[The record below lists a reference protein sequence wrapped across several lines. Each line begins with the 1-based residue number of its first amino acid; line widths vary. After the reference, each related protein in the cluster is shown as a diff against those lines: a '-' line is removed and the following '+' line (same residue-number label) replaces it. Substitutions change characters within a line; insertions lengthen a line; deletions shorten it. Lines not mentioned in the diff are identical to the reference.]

1 MPVSAK
7 QRGHITQLLASSL
20 LCAAAASGCSKPKQ
34 KAAESGAVSSA
45 AVGSVSLAS
54 PAAASSAAPQ
64 PTGSNAPALGPLGHA
79 PIPRESIKPPPLT
92 PPKDALSGPGGVRY
106 QVLKAG
112 TGETPRP
119 VDTIVVDYNMWNG
132 KGELAD
138 SSYARNQSTP
148 FSLTTLSPEFRS
160 LLGLIHEGS
169 TVRYWIPRAALAGW
183 KPEEWPD
190 SDLIIEFEMLTVG
203 HTVLRDGAGNV
214 IEPAPPVA
222 TPDASGPP
230 ASAFVTP
237 SGLHYV
243 YLSRGTTSEH
253 PTSADHLSLHLS
265 AYAIEGLQAK
275 LLVAGYKTGTTLD
288 RAPGGLS
295 EVLSKLVKGDEV
307 RVWLPPG
314 KGGQVISDAG
324 NRPVILDLAFTF

>member
-1 MPVSAK
+1 MPVSPAR
-7 QRGHITQLLASSL
+7 RGQITRLLVSSL
-20 LCAAAASGCSKPKQ
+20 LCAAAASGCSKSKE
-34 KAAESGAVSSA
+34 KAGEAAVATSSA
-45 AVGSVSLAS
+45 AAVTSTPTANATGA
-54 PAAASSAAPQ
+54 PAPQ
-64 PTGSNAPALGPLGHA
+64 PTGGGAPTPGPLSHT

-92 PPKDALSGPGGVRY
+92 PPPDAQTGPGGVHY

-132 KGELAD
+132 KGDLVD
-138 SSYARNQSTP
+138 SSYTQNQSTP
-148 FSLTTLSPEFRS
+148 FSLTTLSPEFRA
-160 LLGLIHEGS
+160 LLGSIHQGS

-183 KPEEWPD
+183 KPPEWPD
-190 SDLIIEFEMLTVG
+190 SDLIIEFELLNVG

-222 TPDASGPP
+222 IPDASGPP
-230 ASAFVTP
+230 ASAFATP
-237 SGLHYV
+237 NGLRYV
-243 YLSRGTTSEH
+243 YLSHGTSAAH
-253 PTSADHLSLHLS
+253 PTNADRLSLHLS

-275 LLVAGYKTGTTLD
+275 LLVPGYKTGTTLE

-324 NRPVILDLAFTF
+324 NRAVILDLAMTF